1 MDLVDH
7 IRRIAL
13 ALPEATEELT
23 WDDINFRVRKKI
35 FCFPAATGMTVKAD
49 PEELEALL
57 GDPRFEPARY
67 VGRFGWVTMTVDGD
81 PDLDELA
88 ELILTS
94 YVQVAPKTLGR
105 QALTDAG
112 FTDEPT

>member
-35 FCFPAATGMTVKAD
+35 FCFPAATGMSNVTFVVDDDVDVASGTSLVTPLDGFAIYASGRVHMAAQRTMSACAAD
-49 PEELEALL
+49 DYLSPF
-57 GDPRFEPARY
+57 GQVIRIVMPPKPPA
-67 VGRFGWVTMTVDGD
+67 T
-81 PDLDELA
+81 
-88 ELILTS
+88 
-94 YVQVAPKTLGR
+94 
-105 QALTDAG
+105 
-112 FTDEPT
+112 